1 MYTILLGISAAASWA
16 IADIFIAQSTKTVK
30 PLLGAS
36 LVNIVGAVLFGVYY
50 LIFIRH
56 PFQVNDGGIILCALA
71 GFAITLAS
79 AFFFTALHKGPVGIV
94 SALSSTYPA
103 VTLILAVAVFGAT
116 INTEQGAGFLMVVV
130 GVVTAAGLHAQKT
143 QLESKTGSGAWTAL
157 LAALLWGVGYGV
169 LAEGVRLIGW
179 QTASLVQFGVLAV
192 CCLSFVVV
200 GWKKGAVSTSTLKTA
215 LKNRAILGAAI
226 AQQTGAILLNVGL
239 SNDTTGGSIIV
250 ALSACYP
257 VLTTIM
263 AYFIFKERIPALAMV
278 GGLLAIMGIVILSL

>member
-1 MYTILLGISAAASWA
+1 MYTILLGISTAVSWA

-30 PLLGAS
+30 PLIAAA
-36 LVNIVGAVLFGVYY
+36 LVNIVGAMLFTLYY

-56 PFQVNDGGIILCALA
+56 PFQVNDAGIILCTLA

-79 AFFFTALHKGPVGIV
+79 AFFFMALHKGPVGLV

-116 INTEQGAGFLMVVV
+116 INTGQGVGFSMVVA
-130 GVVTAAGLHAQKT
+130 GVVTAAGLHVHKT
-143 QLESKTGSGAWTAL
+143 ELSKTGSGAWTAL
-157 LAALLWGVGYGV
+157 LAALLWGIGYGV

-179 QTASLVQFGVLAV
+179 QTASLVQFGVLAA
-192 CCLSFVVV
+192 CCLLFVVV
-200 GWKKGAVSTSTLKTA
+200 GWKKGNVSTSKLKAA

-226 AQQTGAILLNVGL
+226 TQQAGAILLNVGL

-263 AYFIFKERIPALAMV
+263 AYFIFKERIPALALA
-278 GGLLAIMGIVILSL
+278 GGLLAIMGIVVLSL